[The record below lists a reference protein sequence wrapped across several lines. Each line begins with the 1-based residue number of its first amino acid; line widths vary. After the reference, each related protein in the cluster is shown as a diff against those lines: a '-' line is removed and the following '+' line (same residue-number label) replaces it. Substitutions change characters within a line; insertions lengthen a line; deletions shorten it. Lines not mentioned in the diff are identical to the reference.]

1 MSTPTAVACAE
12 LAKVLLD
19 HEDLLSVTKSK
30 AVDLS
35 EKMFQ
40 SFLISDSMM
49 DQFSSL
55 EHNRVEPQ
63 LQLRFLLRLITN

>member
-12 LAKVLLD
+12 LAKVLRD
-19 HEDLLSVTKSK
+19 HEDYLLSVTKSK

-55 EHNRVEPQ
+55 DHNSVVVR
-63 LQLRFLLRLITN
+63 IH

>member
-1 MSTPTAVACAE
+1 MSTPTAVARAE
-12 LAKVLLD
+12 LAKVLRD
-19 HEDLLSVTKSK
+19 HEDYLLSVTKSK

-55 EHNRVEPQ
+55 DHNRME
-63 LQLRFLLRLITN
+63 LQRLRCLLRLMTN